1 MKISLN
7 WLKEYLSFEKERDAI
22 ISPEL
27 LAEQLMMLGIE
38 VEKTT
43 FLGRGLESVVVGKIE
58 SVKAH
63 PQADK
68 LVICQVDVGQEQDLQ
83 IVCGAPNATS
93 GLIVPV
99 ALVGAILPN
108 GLEIKT
114 AQLRGI
120 PSYGML
126 CSADELKLSED
137 HSGLMELPD
146 NLLIGT
152 PLSKALDLDDIIM
165 DLEITPNRPDC
176 LSMVGIARE
185 IRTIMSL
192 DLEDEQP
199 TFNLLQRPNDPV
211 QENSVSITELTSVE
225 ILDPN
230 LCARYATRIIQGI
243 KVGPSPDWLESRL
256 KAVGLTPINNVV
268 DVTNLVML
276 ELGQPL
282 HAFDYHKLNENRIV
296 VRRAE
301 PGEVPTTL
309 DEIDRALTDDML
321 VIADAIRPVAVAG
334 VMGGLESA
342 ISRSTVDIL
351 LESAYFN
358 PVSIRRTAKALGM
371 HTDASHRFERG
382 TDPEGVIPAL
392 NRAASLI
399 HQLAGGTVAKGI
411 IDVYPAPKQPR
422 EIHLRPSRVNH
433 ILGTD
438 ITLHQMN
445 QILILL
451 GFDVEVSQ
459 KNLSVTA
466 PTFRPDVEREID
478 LVEEIARVYGYD
490 RIPTEMPAGHIPIPK
505 RELSLDQLLKS
516 HLLANGLMEAINYS
530 FYHADMPARSE
541 IRDHQPI
548 PLKNPLNEDF
558 SVLRTSLLPS
568 LLANVHRNRAH
579 QVPDIRLF
587 EAAKVFHRSTE
598 SDNQLPIE
606 ICYLAAVLVGSW
618 GTGSYGDNKIA
629 VDFYD
634 LKGLVEGLLET
645 IGINDY
651 DFRLATNSTFH
662 PGRSAELWHREKYIG
677 VLGEI
682 HPQVTENFD
691 LSDRIYAF
699 ELDVDTLSK
708 FAKPN
713 KQFVPIP
720 THPGISR
727 DLAILVP
734 QDLPADQPLE
744 VIKAV
749 GQTLVD
755 RAYLFDLYTGDQ
767 IPEGKKSLAYSIKYH
782 AKTET
787 LTDAIVDA
795 LHQKIV
801 TELVNR
807 FDAELRI

>member
-114 AQLRGI
+114 AQLRGVS
-120 PSYGML
+120 SYGML

-137 HSGLMELPD
+137 HSGLMELSE

-382 TDPEGVIPAL
+382 TDP
-392 NRAASLI
+392 
-399 HQLAGGTVAKGI
+399 
-411 IDVYPAPKQPR
+411 
-422 EIHLRPSRVNH
+422 
-433 ILGTD
+433 
-438 ITLHQMN
+438 
-445 QILILL
+445 
-451 GFDVEVSQ
+451 
-459 KNLSVTA
+459 
-466 PTFRPDVEREID
+466 
-478 LVEEIARVYGYD
+478 
-490 RIPTEMPAGHIPIPK
+490 
-505 RELSLDQLLKS
+505 
-516 HLLANGLMEAINYS
+516 
-530 FYHADMPARSE
+530 
-541 IRDHQPI
+541 
-548 PLKNPLNEDF
+548 
-558 SVLRTSLLPS
+558 
-568 LLANVHRNRAH
+568 
-579 QVPDIRLF
+579 
-587 EAAKVFHRSTE
+587 
-598 SDNQLPIE
+598 
-606 ICYLAAVLVGSW
+606 
-618 GTGSYGDNKIA
+618 
-629 VDFYD
+629 
-634 LKGLVEGLLET
+634 
-645 IGINDY
+645 
-651 DFRLATNSTFH
+651 
-662 PGRSAELWHREKYIG
+662 
-677 VLGEI
+677 
-682 HPQVTENFD
+682 
-691 LSDRIYAF
+691 
-699 ELDVDTLSK
+699 
-708 FAKPN
+708 
-713 KQFVPIP
+713 
-720 THPGISR
+720 
-727 DLAILVP
+727 
-734 QDLPADQPLE
+734 
-744 VIKAV
+744 
-749 GQTLVD
+749 
-755 RAYLFDLYTGDQ
+755 
-767 IPEGKKSLAYSIKYH
+767 
-782 AKTET
+782 
-787 LTDAIVDA
+787 
-795 LHQKIV
+795 
-801 TELVNR
+801 
-807 FDAELRI
+807 

>member
-1 MKISLN
+1 
-7 WLKEYLSFEKERDAI
+7 
-22 ISPEL
+22 
-27 LAEQLMMLGIE
+27 
-38 VEKTT
+38 
-43 FLGRGLESVVVGKIE
+43 
-58 SVKAH
+58 
-63 PQADK
+63 
-68 LVICQVDVGQEQDLQ
+68 
-83 IVCGAPNATS
+83 
-93 GLIVPV
+93 
-99 ALVGAILPN
+99 
-108 GLEIKT
+108 
-114 AQLRGI
+114 
-120 PSYGML
+120 
-126 CSADELKLSED
+126 
-137 HSGLMELPD
+137 
-146 NLLIGT
+146 
-152 PLSKALDLDDIIM
+152 
-165 DLEITPNRPDC
+165 
-176 LSMVGIARE
+176 
-185 IRTIMSL
+185 
-192 DLEDEQP
+192 
-199 TFNLLQRPNDPV
+199 
-211 QENSVSITELTSVE
+211 
-225 ILDPN
+225 
-230 LCARYATRIIQGI
+230 
-243 KVGPSPDWLESRL
+243 
-256 KAVGLTPINNVV
+256 
-268 DVTNLVML
+268 ML

-568 LLANVHRNRAH
+568 LLVNVHRK
-579 QVPDIRLF
+579 P
-587 EAAKVFHRSTE
+587 RS
-598 SDNQLPIE
+598 P
-606 ICYLAAVLVGSW
+606 
-618 GTGSYGDNKIA
+618 GTRY
-629 VDFYD
+629 
-634 LKGLVEGLLET
+634 
-645 IGINDY
+645 
-651 DFRLATNSTFH
+651 
-662 PGRSAELWHREKYIG
+662 SAI
-677 VLGEI
+677 
-682 HPQVTENFD
+682 
-691 LSDRIYAF
+691 
-699 ELDVDTLSK
+699 
-708 FAKPN
+708 
-713 KQFVPIP
+713 
-720 THPGISR
+720 
-727 DLAILVP
+727 
-734 QDLPADQPLE
+734 
-744 VIKAV
+744 
-749 GQTLVD
+749 
-755 RAYLFDLYTGDQ
+755 
-767 IPEGKKSLAYSIKYH
+767 
-782 AKTET
+782 
-787 LTDAIVDA
+787 
-795 LHQKIV
+795 
-801 TELVNR
+801 
-807 FDAELRI
+807 